1 MHREGIFEKHRL
13 DSITL
18 TSAAIGGL
26 QQAEG
31 HVGPV
36 PQGYAWYVENFDWLV
51 RGNSHNAQV
60 VAAVTPDD
68 TTLGGTAGFAVW
80 DGMGMVVAPAAAAIG
95 GSSVPAAAFYM
106 GPGHSFH
113 VLAFGGSLA
122 AGDVIVPT
130 LQIAV
135 HQLDPA
141 FIMSPEDAQQVKER
155 HERMAGA
162 GATGLNMD
170 AVGASA
176 V

>member
-1 MHREGIFEKHRL
+1 MLREGFFEKHRL

-18 TSAAIGGL
+18 VSAAISAL

-31 HVGPV
+31 HIGPV

-60 VAAVTPDD
+60 VAAITTDD
-68 TTLGGTAGFAVW
+68 TTLGGVGGFATW
-80 DGMGMVVAPAAAAIG
+80 DGMGMVVAPVAAAIG

-135 HQLDPA
+135 HQLNPH
-141 FIMSPEDAQQVKER
+141 FIQSPDDQVQVQR
-155 HERMAGA
+155 AHERLGA
-162 GATGLNMD
+162 ELNMD
-170 AVGASA
+170 AVGGRAN
-176 V
+176 